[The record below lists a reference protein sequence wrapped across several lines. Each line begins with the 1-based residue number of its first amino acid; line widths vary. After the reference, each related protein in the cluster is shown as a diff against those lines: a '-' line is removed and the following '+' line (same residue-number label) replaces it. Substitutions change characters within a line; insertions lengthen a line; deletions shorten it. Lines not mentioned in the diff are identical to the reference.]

1 MNRIAPSSRSADGQA
16 CRSPR
21 STWSLL
27 LTLSDGETLNVNLL
41 PMLELFDR
49 ERARHDDTRY

>member
-1 MNRIAPSSRSADGQA
+1 MNRFAPSSRSADGQA

-49 ERARHDDTRY
+49 ERAP